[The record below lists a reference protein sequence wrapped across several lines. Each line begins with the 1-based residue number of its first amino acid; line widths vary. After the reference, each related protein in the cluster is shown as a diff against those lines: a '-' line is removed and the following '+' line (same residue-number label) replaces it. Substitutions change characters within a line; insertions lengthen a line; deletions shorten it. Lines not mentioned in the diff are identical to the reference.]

1 MSDLGE
7 RTNGTGGCTD
17 SVADPPVVAIV
28 VARDGRLPAGASEAV
43 AEASGRVIVVGS
55 GALAAASVLMG
66 ATTAWWLETGTGA
79 ASIAA
84 RLAGVLARTR
94 MVVLPASPDGRDL
107 APRLAAEMGRPLLAG
122 AIKCSLVDG
131 LPCADLLRVDGRT
144 VLPANCSEP
153 AVATLLPGSRD
164 PLPSDGAPEVRRLEV
179 PPAPAVGADPESI
192 TLVEPDPATMDL
204 SQARRVV
211 GGGAGLVP
219 PRTPPADAR
228 AIFSLLSE
236 VAAALGAS
244 PGATRVATDSGWIGY
259 ERQIGTTGVSIDP
272 DLYLA
277 LGVSGASQHVGG
289 IGAPDLTISVNTDP
303 SCPMTSMADLGL
315 VADAFSVVV
324 ALADRLGVPVP
335 PELADVVST

>member
-1 MSDLGE
+1 MSDLLI
-7 RTNGTGGCTD
+7 D
-17 SVADPPVVAIV
+17 VPVVAVI

-43 AEASGRVIVVGS
+43 AEASGRVVVVGS
-55 GALAAASVLMG
+55 GALAASSSLMG
-66 ATTAWWLETGTGA
+66 ATTAWWLETSTGA
-79 ASIAA
+79 ASIAG
-84 RLAGVLARTR
+84 RLVAVLARTR

-107 APRLAAEMGRPLLAG
+107 APRLAAAMGRPLLAG

-144 VLPANCSEP
+144 VLPATCSEP

-164 PLPSDGAPEVRRLEV
+164 ALPSDGTAEIRRLEV
-179 PPAPAVGADPESI
+179 PPAPAVSPDPESV

-211 GGGAGLVP
+211 GGGAGLVRP
-219 PRTPPADAR
+219 GTPSAQAR
-228 AIFSLLSE
+228 AIFSLLSD

-244 PGATRVATDSGWIGY
+244 PGATRVATDAGWIGY

-272 DLYLA
+272 DMYVA
-277 LGVSGASQHVGG
+277 LGVSGASQHVAGL
-289 IGAPDLTISVNTDP
+289 GAPDLTISVNTDP
-303 SCPMTSMADLGL
+303 SCPMTSIADLGL

-324 ALADRLGVPVP
+324 ELASRLGVPVP
-335 PELADVVST
+335 TELADLVST